1 MNSYPSIEASFIIEG
16 IDLNLEELTKKFDIQ
31 PIKTRDIDDWPKAV
45 KMNDNLPKEMQ
56 PRFVWSVYDREDGC
70 KKVETP
76 IRKLMSKLEGKEQ
89 ILIEFCEKKDL
100 KMVLT
105 IVIHAE
111 AMELPEIVLSPDI
124 LSYFG
129 KLKVEIGFDI
139 YTY

>member
-1 MNSYPSIEASFIIEG
+1 MNSYPSIEVSFTIEG
-16 IDLNLEELTKKFDIQ
+16 IDLNLEELTKKTDIK
-31 PIKTRDIDDWPKAV
+31 PSKIRDIDDWPKAI
-45 KMNDNLPKEMQ
+45 KMNKNLPKEMQ
-56 PRFVWSVYDREDGC
+56 PRFVWSVCEKEEEC

-76 IRKLMSKLEGKEQ
+76 IRQLISKFEGKEQ
-89 ILIEFCEKKDL
+89 ILIEFCENKDL

-129 KLKVEIGFDI
+129 KLKAEIGFDI